1 MLKKGKTSGV
11 AAPSTVS
18 STTVQGVLPQ
28 YTGYATASLT
38 PAIANSTTPPPRTS
52 LGKPMEPGE
61 HALAQTLAERK
72 RENMPPTVP
81 DDAANATRRVGNSFV
96 ASRP

>member
-1 MLKKGKTSGV
+1 MKKGKTSGI
-11 AAPSTVS
+11 AAPGAVS

-38 PAIANSTTPPPRTS
+38 PAIANSTTPPPRTVLS
-52 LGKPMEPGE
+52 KPLEAGE
-61 HALAQTLAERK
+61 SALTQNLTERK

-81 DDAANATRRVGNSFV
+81 DDAANATRRAGASFV
-96 ASRP
+96 ASQR